1 MRHLIG
7 VLTAATLLAGCTA
20 YSSFDPLSTSGALLT
35 TEGTVT
41 VKAVFVPGGYAIP
54 EPVHE
59 AYRIAAVVP
68 KHTSASVD
76 HLKVSLFSVENGVEA
91 PVTDPAGAPVVKAV
105 SASEAESGVEISR
118 LLIGRT
124 YRLKATAYKTSD
136 ATESSRISAETV
148 GEFTMEKGKV
158 PAALQITLTDV
169 PFSGEATI
177 PSIEITPSGELH
189 HEGPVVIDHQNLN

>member
-1 MRHLIG
+1 MRNLIG

-20 YSSFDPLSTSGALLT
+20 YSPFDSLQTSGALLT
-35 TEGTVT
+35 TEGSVT
-41 VKAVFVPGGYAIP
+41 VKATFVPGGYTIP

-59 AYRIAAVVP
+59 VYRIAALVP
-68 KHTSASVD
+68 VHTSASVN
-76 HLKVSLFSVENGVEA
+76 HLKVSLFSVENGIETA
-91 PVTDPAGAPVVKAV
+91 VTDAAGVPLVKAV
-105 SASEAESGVEISR
+105 TASEAESGVEVSR
-118 LLIGRT
+118 LLIGKT
-124 YRLKATAYKTSD
+124 YRLKATAYKTSE

-177 PSIEITPSGELH
+177 PSIEIMPSGELH
-189 HEGPVVIDHQNLN
+189 HEGPVVIDPQILN